1 VEQRQNGGA
10 GRLIVRRRDLIALLG
25 GTALAW
31 PLELRAQEPGRT
43 YHIGVLCGLDCGDA
57 PLIADLGRLGFVEG
71 QNLQINEQ
79 FYEPGPEQR
88 AQHAAELVKAKV
100 DVILTSGAA
109 PVRAA
114 QQATATIPILVVTDD
129 IVGEGLVQSLAH
141 PGGNT
146 TGISILATELDGKRQ
161 ELLLEL
167 IPGARRI
174 AALADS
180 HNTLPTKVQALQ
192 DAARAQGV
200 ELVIHTVSTAEE
212 IAPAIDA
219 AKASGAAG
227 LNVLASTLFFNPSK
241 NFNRRIIFE
250 RTAAL
255 GLPAMY
261 QWPLQAR
268 EGGLVAYGPSL
279 DETRRQQLRLL
290 VKLLRGTKPAD
301 LSVEQP
307 TTFQL
312 VVNLKTARALGLTIP
327 KSFLAR
333 ADELIE

>member
-10 GRLIVRRRDLIALLG
+10 GRLTVRRRDLIALLS

-43 YHIGVLCGLDCGDA
+43 YHMCVLCALECGS
-57 PLIADLGRLGFVEG
+57 PSLIALYDDPGRLGFVEG

-79 FYEPGPEQR
+79 RYEPGPEQR

-109 PVRAA
+109 PIRAA
-114 QQATATIPILVVTDD
+114 QQATATIPILAVTDD
-129 IVGEGLVQSLAH
+129 MVCEGLVQSLAH

-200 ELVIHTVSTAEE
+200 ELVIHTISTAEE

-227 LNVLASTLFFNPSK
+227 LNVLASPIFFSSNK
-241 NFNRRIIFE
+241 RIIFE

-261 QWPLQAR
+261 QWPAQAR

-279 DETRRQQLRLL
+279 DEIRRQQLRLL
-290 VKLLRGTKPAD
+290 LKLLRGTKPAD
-301 LSVEQP
+301 LPIEQS
-307 TTFQL
+307 TTFEL
-312 VVNLKTARALGLTIP
+312 VVNLKTAKALGLTIP
-327 KSFLAR
+327 ESFLAR
-333 ADELIE
+333 ADEVIE

>member
-1 VEQRQNGGA
+1 VEQRQNGGT
-10 GRLIVRRRDLIALLG
+10 GRLTVRRRDLIALLG

-31 PLELRAQEPGRT
+31 PLELRAQEPGRI
-43 YHIGVLCGLDCGDA
+43 YHIGVMCALECHNQS
-57 PLIADLGRLGFVEG
+57 LIVDLGRLGFVEG

-79 FYEPGPEQR
+79 YYEPGPEQR

-100 DVILTSGAA
+100 DVILAA
-109 PVRAA
+109 GVAAIRAA
-114 QQATATIPILVVTDD
+114 QQATATIPILAVTDD
-129 IVGEGLVQSLAH
+129 MVGEGLVQSLAH

-180 HNTLPTKVQALQ
+180 NNTLPTKVQALQ

-200 ELVIHTVSTAEE
+200 ELVIYKVSRAEE

-227 LNVLASTLFFNPSK
+227 LNILATPIFFNLSSNK
-241 NFNRRIIFE
+241 RIIFE

-261 QWPLQAR
+261 QWPGLAR

-279 DETRRQQLRLL
+279 DDEIQRQHLRLL
-290 VKLLRGTKPAD
+290 LKLLRGTKPAD
-301 LSVEQP
+301 LPIEQP
-307 TTFQL
+307 TTFEL
-312 VVNLKTARALGLTIP
+312 VVNLKTPKALGLTIP

-333 ADELIE
+333 ADEVIE